1 MLRRL
6 LFFEAPFY
14 YFIGMHQELAN
25 ILLSIPHHDNDRL
38 PSVRAIM
45 KAYRVSSGTVQAA
58 LSSLSESG
66 KIKRI
71 QGKGCFWS
79 SRDSSGSILFAN
91 AVPQVRETANEKLNR
106 LFTDDWNRGFF
117 KTEVPLPLMKELSQR
132 YNVSQSV
139 LRKMLNIKV
148 SQGILMRVG
157 RQYMFNR
164 KRNPGSQAPL
174 SEIIFVTRCNSWG
187 GFTAESEREMDF
199 LRMVYKKA
207 GAEKYKLIL
216 LGINET
222 SDRLIDRSGKNRKLS
237 DFPNAVGAI
246 LSTLLVMEPLKL
258 LHMFAMAK
266 FPVAVWWEHPLQA
279 LPPRMLHRPN
289 WAFFNSTF
297 GPFPGLEMGRHLAA
311 KGINQVAYISPYH
324 NSSWSI
330 DRLEGLR
337 QAGLNVEEFTDKEF
351 ASPWDY
357 KQIARTKVPKL
368 SVEAFARD
376 LLKRKIVSF
385 IDNDN
390 KFQDLPIVCVNDDVA
405 SVITEMNDEGMI
417 HTSGQIFAFDNSAES
432 YLQRIPSYE
441 FNTQALVDHMFY
453 YLENSDA
460 YSHATKV
467 QEILGQVVEK

>member
-1 MLRRL
+1 
-6 LFFEAPFY
+6 
-14 YFIGMHQELAN
+14 MHQELAN

-38 PSVRAIM
+38 PSVRSIM
-45 KAYRVSSGTVQAA
+45 KTYRVSSSTVQAA

-71 QGKGCFWS
+71 QGKGCFWA
-79 SRDSSGSILFAN
+79 SRDSKPNSSILFAD
-91 AVPQVRETANEKLNR
+91 AIPQIKETANEKLNR
-106 LFTDDWNRGFF
+106 LFTDDWNRGAF
-117 KTEVPLPLMKELSQR
+117 KTEEPLPLMKELSQR
-132 YNVSQSV
+132 YNVSQSI
-139 LRKMLNIKV
+139 LRKFLNFKV
-148 SQGILMRVG
+148 NQGILKRVG
-157 RQYMFNR
+157 RQYLFNR
-164 KRNPGSQAPL
+164 KKDLGKPSPL

-207 GAEKYKLIL
+207 GAENYKLIL
-216 LGINET
+216 LGVNET
-222 SDRLIDRSGKNRKLS
+222 SDWLIDRSGKNRKLS

-266 FPVAVWWEHPLQA
+266 FPVAVWWEQPVQA
-279 LPPRMLHRPN
+279 LPPRMLHKPN
-289 WAFFNSTF
+289 WTFFNSTF
-297 GPFPGLEMGRHLAA
+297 GEFPGTEMGKFLAA
-311 KGINQVAYISPYH
+311 KGFNQVAYISPYH

-330 DRLEGLR
+330 DRLAGLR
-337 QAGLNVEEFTDKEF
+337 QVGLNVVDYTDKEF

-357 KQIARTKVPKL
+357 KQIARSKVPKL

-376 LLKRKIVSF
+376 LLKRKIISL
-385 IDNDN
+385 IDNDKN
-390 KFQDLPIVCVNDDVA
+390 FQDLPIVCVNDEVA
-405 SVITEMNDEGMI
+405 SVIIEMNDEGTI
-417 HTSGQIFAFDNSAES
+417 RTSGQIFAFDNSAES

-460 YSHATKV
+460 YTGAQKI